1 MKPARQVPEQAGH
14 VGGQTASGKVH
25 SMMDQLPE
33 SDPEKLA
40 LLYVQQWLQ
49 DQGYGAGGPSTGHP
63 REI

>member
-1 MKPARQVPEQAGH
+1 
-14 VGGQTASGKVH
+14 
-25 SMMDQLPE
+25 MMDQLPE